1 MDDMGIYVPQMNRL
15 GHNFHAMCTII
26 IWQLVVSLVGIENDV
41 VHPSSGK
48 IGEQDLLNRTKDDL
62 PGVVPRVQVW
72 NKVYLGLYEEAGI
85 QALELG
91 GFDYIETHYI
101 GGCFGMDNLLFG
113 VPLYAMAR
121 KTRHT
126 KYKRQANRARV
137 KVQNF
142 VKNGCVNF
150 VHVLSILDGEFY
162 AMTGKTEKAKE
173 SYSRAVVEAAR
184 AGFIHNAAL
193 ASERYGDY
201 LVELNELDEARDCYR
216 ASTQFFSDWG
226 ALRVASRLKKK
237 HESLLS
243 TMS

>member
-1 MDDMGIYVPQMNRL
+1 MDDMKIYVSQMKLL
-15 GHNFHAMCTII
+15 GHDFHAMCTII

-48 IGEQDLLNRTKDDL
+48 IGEDDLLNRTKDDL
-62 PGVVPRVQVW
+62 PGVVQRVQVW
-72 NKVYLGLYEEAGI
+72 NKVYLGQFEEAGI
-85 QALELG
+85 QALEIG
-91 GFDYIETHYI
+91 GFDHVETNYI
-101 GGCFGMDNLLFG
+101 GGCFGMDNLLLG

-121 KTRHT
+121 KTGHA

-162 AMTGKTEKAKE
+162 AMTGKAEKAKE
-173 SYSRAVVEAAR
+173 SYSRAIVEAAR

-193 ASERYGDY
+193 ASERLGDY
-201 LVELNELDEARDCYR
+201 LVELNELDQAQDRYR
-216 ASTQFFSDWG
+216 ASMQFFSDWG
-226 ALRVASRLKKK
+226 ALRVASRLKNK
-237 HESLLS
+237 HESLMS
-243 TMS
+243 T